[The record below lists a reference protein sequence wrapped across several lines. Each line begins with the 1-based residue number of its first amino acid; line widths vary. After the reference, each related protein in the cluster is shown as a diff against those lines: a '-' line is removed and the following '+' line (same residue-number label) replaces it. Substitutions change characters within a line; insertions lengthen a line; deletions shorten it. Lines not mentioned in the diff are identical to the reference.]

1 MDKKINKM
9 FKGDLALIVAFIIFL
24 WAVMISV
31 MISVEKVIP
40 AEDQVIIAVTGIVTL
55 LFASITL
62 IALIEHLKK
71 NKVHAYTE
79 EIRNSKKMAEE
90 KLANKA

>member
-9 FKGDLALIVAFIIFL
+9 YKGDLALIVVFIVFL
-24 WAVMISV
+24 WVVMISV
-31 MISVEKVIP
+31 IVTVVKSIP
-40 AEDQVIIAVTGIVTL
+40 PENQVLVGVTGIFTL
-55 LFASITL
+55 IFATITL

-79 EIRNSKKMAEE
+79 EILNTEKMAEE
-90 KLANKA
+90 KLARKA